1 MMMAVPV
8 KMSVKNINLCYVN
21 IFTIILSK
29 APWTFHIC
37 GIHTLLS
44 SSSSISQLK
53 FILQDN
59 MATMHDV
66 LDAQWMYDNFKDGEI
81 LVT

>member
-29 APWTFHIC
+29 APWTFHVY
-37 GIHTLLS
+37 GTHTLLS